1 MDNVMASRGD
11 ILCLLFLKQETMS
24 IKYREIF
31 GKRDFTDT
39 IEEYKWNV
47 TKFYYKLYHN
57 MPAETWCQG
66 IQKQK
71 LFEYLKEKY
80 AADIEKVYNDSVYDA
95 DKKKYLCQN
104 ATILMLTSV

>member
-1 MDNVMASRGD
+1 
-11 ILCLLFLKQETMS
+11 MS

-66 IQKQK
+66 LQKQK

-80 AADIEKVYNDSVYDA
+80 AATLLEPKILEGRTLAGHTGKVP
-95 DKKKYLCQN
+95 LC
-104 ATILMLTSV
+104 LMTVSLLL